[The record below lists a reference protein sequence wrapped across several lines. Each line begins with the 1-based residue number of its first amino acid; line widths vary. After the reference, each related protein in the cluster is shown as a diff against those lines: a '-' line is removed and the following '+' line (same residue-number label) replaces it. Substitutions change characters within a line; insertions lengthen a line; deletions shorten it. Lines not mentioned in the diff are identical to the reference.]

1 MMRGLRAKRI
11 SSRVR
16 PLLFA
21 QPECEADGEPNWK
34 ARCGVDAL
42 HSVNRFALEAGSK
55 VVLGFPIFLVIQVV
69 DGKVE
74 VDAVMDRFRDAEVHD
89 VKTAGLLRR
98 ISSV

>member
-1 MMRGLRAKRI
+1 MNPTESPVWRGRA
-11 SSRVR
+11 
-16 PLLFA
+16 P
-21 QPECEADGEPNWK
+21 P
-34 ARCGVDAL
+34 
-42 HSVNRFALEAGSK
+42 VNRFALEAGSK

-89 VKTAGLLRR
+89 VKTAGSLRR